1 MKRKNNLFE
10 LICSQQN
17 LELAD
22 MKARKKKHHYKEVI
36 EFDKDRDNNL
46 LELQKILCNQT
57 YKTSKYEIFKIYE
70 PKERIIYELP
80 YYPDRIVHHAI
91 MNVMEDFWTNKI
103 SNTSYSCIKGRG
115 VHGAYKYLKKCLN
128 SSEYRCCLKGDIRKF
143 FPNVNHRILKRVV
156 SKYSKDFSTLLC
168 L

>member
-1 MKRKNNLFE
+1 MKLRKFNLYETKNNLFE

-91 MNVMEDFWTNKI
+91 MNILEPIWKSIFIKQT
-103 SNTSYSCIKGRG
+103 YS
-115 VHGAYKYLKKCLN
+115 
-128 SSEYRCCLKGDIRKF
+128 SIRKRGI
-143 FPNVNHRILKRVV
+143 HAGLKEVKKNFIKR
-156 SKYSKDFSTLLC
+156 F
-168 L
+168 